1 MATAPTVPLPL
12 ADEKAR
18 ISISNAAR
26 DSDDTQQIMHIDPKF
41 EKRVIRK
48 CDWRVVPPTIVMFAL
63 SFIDR

>member
-26 DSDDTQQIMHIDPKF
+26 DSDDTQQIMHIDPKL